1 MPGEENLATV
11 TPRQTKMA
19 PSRGLIRSDASRP
32 YLKEYPSWGFV
43 TQNRCLL
50 GRPRISPLLSDFY
63 KSKASADR
71 QNEARRSHNDDLPPA
86 GTISRSATTGRRLQ
100 KTPRHP
106 RNDDL
111 SHERNPRRRKMA
123 AYRLQMPTK
132 TTSSSQAAT
141 KTPALTARARLRPQR
156 RRKPMFENNHRLSRR
171 TQPHTNTM
179 QGKNN
184 ANP

>member
-11 TPRQTKMA
+11 TPHQTKMA
-19 PSRGLIRSDASRP
+19 PSRGLIRSNASRP

-63 KSKASADR
+63 KSKASANT
-71 QNEARRSHNDDLPPA
+71 QNEARRSHNDGLSPA
-86 GTISRSATTGRRLQ
+86 GTISRPAPTGRRLQ
-100 KTPRHP
+100 KTPPPPTKR
-106 RNDDL
+106 RFITR
-111 SHERNPRRRKMA
+111 EKPRRRKMA

-132 TTSSSQAAT
+132 TTSSSQATT

-156 RRKPMFENNHRLSRR
+156 RRKPMFANNHRLSRR
-171 TQPHTNTM
+171 TQPHTSTM
-179 QGKNN
+179 QGKNS